1 MWQKL
6 KNGWSI
12 PLIICWSYQFTSP
25 CDPVTLLARGEF
37 LRPHVFDS
45 IDCRR
50 PKVLPDDLS
59 PRPLPPRPLSPA
71 SPSLVPSRVGVLRP
85 PPTWGAQAA
94 AGCPLLAR
102 RASTGRGCCVAPA
115 PDCRGAPATARSEAR
130 RPSLIE
136 WCSECSTDIA
146 FAFDH
151 STLQS
156 FLSDAGSPS
165 GGSCSNAGH
174 LALSFGVPGLMGLF
188 QAFWSVLA

>member
-1 MWQKL
+1 VTKIKKRMEYTFNNMLKL
-6 KNGWSI
+6 SI
-12 PLIICWSYQFTSP
+12 QEPMRP
-25 CDPVTLLARGEF
+25 C
-37 LRPHVFDS
+37 H
-45 IDCRR
+45 
-50 PKVLPDDLS
+50 S
-59 PRPLPPRPLSPA
+59 PRARWIPAPARLRFDRLPPAEGPPRRPLSTT
-71 SPSLVPSRVGVLRP
+71 SPSPTSFPGLSLSGPSRVGVLRP

-165 GGSCSNAGH
+165 GGSSSNAGH